1 MIITRSERADS
12 ARGEGDG
19 LATAARRAEHRPMAT
34 HDRNAEDKAEDGDG
48 RYRTFAAFYPFYLT
62 EHVNRTSRR
71 LHVIGTTLV
80 IAAVIFG
87 FLVDWRF
94 FVAAPLVGYGFA
106 WVGHFVFEKNRPATF
121 KYPLYSLAGDFRLW
135 FEVVTGRR
143 PF

>member
-1 MIITRSERADS
+1 
-12 ARGEGDG
+12 
-19 LATAARRAEHRPMAT
+19 MAT
-34 HDRNAEDKAEDGDG
+34 HDTTE

-80 IAAVIFG
+80 IAA
-87 FLVDWRF
+87 LVCGALIDWRF

-135 FEVVTGRR
+135 FEVVTGKR